1 MYQVGDQNKDGSP
14 IAREK
19 SALDDIEKATGIR
32 PQFEDK
38 GVGERLEEIEEG
50 MGSSQMMPEEEGAGE
65 IEGDPEI
72 KIDIP

>member
-1 MYQVGDQNKDGSP
+1 
-14 IAREK
+14 
-19 SALDDIEKATGIR
+19 
-32 PQFEDK
+32 
-38 GVGERLEEIEEG
+38 